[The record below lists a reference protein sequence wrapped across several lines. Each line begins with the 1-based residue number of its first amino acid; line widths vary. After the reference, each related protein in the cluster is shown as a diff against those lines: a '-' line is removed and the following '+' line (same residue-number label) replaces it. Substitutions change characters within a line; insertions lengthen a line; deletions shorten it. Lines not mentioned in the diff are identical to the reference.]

1 MRKTAVQAKPN
12 RAFGLVSAP
21 QKSKN
26 TPANS
31 MPNIYIITKILT
43 WFIFLI
49 FPYIRKLPY

>member
-1 MRKTAVQAKPN
+1 MRKTVVQAKPN

-31 MPNIYIITKILT
+31 IPNIYIITKILT
-43 WFIFLI
+43 
-49 FPYIRKLPY
+49 